1 MKNMR
6 GLALGLAA
14 VLLLSGCGA
23 GADSSG
29 SSFAPAEEDRLVVYT
44 SHKEEVW
51 WPIVREFE
59 ERTGIWVDVV
69 TGGTNELLERI
80 AQEAEDPAA
89 DVMFGG
95 GVDSLEVYQDCFEP
109 YLCAGQEE
117 IIERYRSEDGL
128 WTPFSALPVVL
139 IYNTKLLSPEEVTS
153 WRDLLLPQL
162 RGKIAFADPGVSGSC
177 FTGLATL
184 LQAVGGSQDD
194 ALRQFAYNLDGL
206 ELEAR
211 LGEVLFTNLEIEVRS
226 FSPQN
231 LALMQE
237 YVESLGADFVFTIAP
252 DKSTLY
258 PEHLPGYPQ
267 SGEPSSAE
275 RLAAAMEELGVNYV
289 NLFKLFSAQD
299 EVYYFEHDSH
309 WNSRGAALAADALN
323 AALGVGSS
331 YAAGYEY
338 ETVQHTGD
346 LFDML
351 YPAGTDTE
359 TNDAPTAL
367 NFDQG
372 ANIRPD
378 SITIDTTSDGVGRL
392 LMFRDSFGELLYPFM
407 AEGFASARF
416 SRQAAYDLT
425 TAEELSSTAVVIE
438 LVERNLSWLYE
449 QPAVFPAPERELSLA
464 SEIEGE
470 ATLEADAAL
479 DGAHSVTGVISGNV
493 DVDSDVYIAYNGA
506 VYECL
511 LTADGY
517 TACLPGEGGGEYT
530 LFWYSDGNLTHC
542 DMSVN
547 I

>member
-1 MKNMR
+1 MKR
-6 GLALGLAA
+6 FYLIFIALILALCLIPGVGLLINGPAE
-14 VLLLSGCGA
+14 A
-23 GADSSG
+23 GANEVGAAMPDLAERDG
-29 SSFAPAEEDRLVVYT
+29 SLNTDCLGELADYVNDGFYLRQELITGWAKLLAPLGHSAEDDVVLGRDGWLYYAPEIEGWAGVYT
-44 SHKEEVW
+44 
-51 WPIVREFE
+51 
-59 ERTGIWVDVV
+59 
-69 TGGTNELLERI
+69 
-80 AQEAEDPAA
+80 
-89 DVMFGG
+89 
-95 GVDSLEVYQDCFEP
+95 
-109 YLCAGQEE
+109 
-117 IIERYRSEDGL
+117 
-128 WTPFSALPVVL
+128 
-139 IYNTKLLSPEEVTS
+139 
-153 WRDLLLPQL
+153 
-162 RGKIAFADPGVSGSC
+162 
-177 FTGLATL
+177 
-184 LQAVGGSQDD
+184 
-194 ALRQFAYNLDGL
+194 
-206 ELEAR
+206 
-211 LGEVLFTNLEIEVRS
+211 LGERGVYAAAN
-226 FSPQN
+226 N

-237 YVESLGADFVFTIAP
+237 YVESLGADFLFTIAP

-267 SGEPSSAE
+267 SCAPSSAE

-289 NLFKLFSAQD
+289 NLFELFSAQD

-367 NFDQG
+367 NFEQG

-378 SITIDTTSDGVGRL
+378 SITIDTTSDGDGSL

-449 QPAVFPAPERELSLA
+449 QPAVFPAPERELNLA

-470 ATLEADAAL
+470 ATLETDAAL